1 MTKNAYPSEMAAR
14 IDALR
19 TIAMPTEQQLRIL
32 KILDD
37 PVIQKKS
44 HHVFKTLDATPAA
57 EKEAQQL
64 GDFWS
69 FIEAAAAVLDEQPY
83 GSRLRDGG
91 EAEFPFRND
100 ELCDELSSALHHAT
114 KLKTRI
120 QRIAPSISQTISVRK
135 AREFIAD
142 LDQLIEA
149 CSEQCFRLTA
159 RCNGVSV
166 FPDSSPQ
173 AKKNNWHAW
182 VIRRLA
188 TLAEIHLGDR
198 FLAFI
203 IEVHRILLGLDD
215 AINMSTAKRNVGIKQ
230 TRLIAG

>member
-1 MTKNAYPSEMAAR
+1 MPKNTYPSE
-14 IDALR
+14 IEGQINTLR
-19 TIAMPTEQQLRIL
+19 AITPPTELQRRVL

-37 PVIQKKS
+37 PTIQKKS
-44 HHVFKTLDATPAA
+44 HHVFKTLDTAPLA
-57 EKEAQQL
+57 EKETQQL

-83 GSRLRDGG
+83 GSRLRDDG
-91 EAEFPFRND
+91 EADFPFRNE
-100 ELCDELSSALHHAT
+100 ELCDEFSSALHHAR
-114 KLKTRI
+114 KLRTTI
-120 QRIAPSISQTISVRK
+120 HRIAPSISQSIPIRK
-135 AREFIAD
+135 SRELIAD

-173 AKKNNWHAW
+173 AKNNNWHAW

-203 IEVHRILLGLDD
+203 IEVHRVLLGLDD
-215 AINMSTAKRNVGIKQ
+215 AMNMNTAKRNIGIKQ
-230 TRLIAG
+230 NRLAPN